1 MAYEFDHV
9 HIKSRDPK
17 KTADWYVEAF
27 NFTIY
32 NDIDRPSGDR
42 LVQCRTASGSGVNIS
57 NARTG
62 ETLGDADPNAHWGIE
77 HFGIRVDD
85 VDAEIERLGG
95 LGAELLEGPLDAPG
109 GLRIAFIKTP
119 VDVRVEIMQFPA

>member
-1 MAYEFDHV
+1 M
-9 HIKSRDPK
+9 
-17 KTADWYVEAF
+17 
-27 NFTIY
+27 
-32 NDIDRPSGDR
+32 
-42 LVQCRTASGSGVNIS
+42 VQCRTASGSGVNIS
-57 NARTG
+57 NERTG

-85 VDAEIERLGG
+85 VDAEIERLGR
-95 LGAELLEGPLDAPG
+95 LGAELLEGPLDVPG